1 MRPVLVTLH
10 AHPDDESIFTGG
22 TVVRAVEA
30 GWRVVL
36 IVATEGDLGR
46 QPASTNTDLAA
57 LRRAETLAAA
67 SVLGIERVEFLGYWD
82 SGCVTTS
89 DDEVRAGVAQAR
101 SLRSG
106 TLAAVFVDE
115 AVAAVRRVLVEE
127 CAVALTSYDSN
138 GIYGHID
145 HVMVHE
151 IAEQSVIGTDCELY
165 EATVSRAEL
174 RRLRRGLVER
184 GLHQDRWP
192 SQLIEQ
198 LGVEETADVIP
209 VDVSR
214 HLAAK
219 LAAVAA
225 HSSQMMEAPT
235 FMGLPAGVF
244 HHLFATE
251 WFRVARPGGG
261 RFVQMVDSATSA
273 ARSPALVLQR
283 S

>member
-1 MRPVLVTLH
+1 VLVTLH

-36 IVATEGDLGR
+36 IVATEGDLGHR
-46 QPASTNTDLAA
+46 SASTSCDLGAI
-57 LRRAETLAAA
+57 RRAETLAAA

-82 SGCVTTS
+82 SGCVAVA
-89 DDEVRAGVAQAR
+89 DGDAGPGVARAR

-106 TLAAVFVDE
+106 TLAAAFVNE
-115 AVAAVRRVLVEE
+115 AAGAVRRILMDEG
-127 CAVALTSYDSN
+127 AVALTSYDSN

-151 IAEQSVIGTDCELY
+151 IAEQSVVGTDCELY

-174 RRLRRGLVER
+174 RRLRRELVGR

-192 SQLIEQ
+192 SPLIQQ
-198 LGVEETADVIP
+198 LGVEEASDVIP
-209 VDVSR
+209 VDVSQ
-214 HLAAK
+214 HLAVK
-219 LAAVAA
+219 LTAVAA

-235 FMGLPAGVF
+235 FMGLPAGAF
-244 HHLFATE
+244 HHLFRTE

-261 RFVQMVDSATSA
+261 RFVEMVDSANSA
-273 ARSPALVLQR
+273 ARSPAVMLQR